1 MYAETMILNRTLS
14 GRRRLAALWAL
25 LGAVTVHG
33 ATFYCD
39 PAKGSP
45 QGDGSIA
52 RPWRTIEEVLAARLI
67 QLTDA
72 QGKLANPT
80 APVKAGDTVLLRSG
94 WQGVIRIASGY
105 NAQPITLAA
114 DAGQKPQVGWIEIG
128 EGCNWIVKGLTVSPS
143 LAPTPLVRP
152 PKNVVT
158 LGEHGGEASSNLVVE
173 ACFVYSTLDV
183 SSWNAKDW
191 MEKPACGIW
200 LGRHGRAHIA
210 RNNYVLNTRFGIN
223 LCAPECVAEGNVVDS
238 FSGDGLRVT
247 RDGQV
252 ARFNVIKNIYVS
264 QEDGDANHDD
274 GIQVFLF
281 NKGTGLV
288 RGVSICENLIVACER
303 DNLPFRAPM
312 QGIGCFDGPLVDFT
326 VAGNVVLNN
335 TWHGISLYDAQG
347 CTVSNNVVFSRWA
360 NREQPWL
367 MLGQKKKSAHG
378 NTVCDNRARAFNLKD
393 DADVKA
399 ENNRPVTESEFR
411 KRQVELLDA
420 INANYGKIHP
430 TAQRPRL

>member
-1 MYAETMILNRTLS
+1 MKHI
-14 GRRRLAALWAL
+14 GLAVAFAGVAM
-25 LGAVTVHG
+25 LGYG

-39 PAKGSP
+39 PKTGTA
-45 QGDGSIA
+45 QGDGSAA
-52 RPWRTIEEVLAARLI
+52 RPWRTIEEVLDARLI
-67 QLTDA
+67 QLADA
-72 QGKLANPT
+72 QGKRANPT

-94 WQGVIRIASGY
+94 WHGVIRIPSGF
-105 NAQPITLAA
+105 NAQTILIAA
-114 DAGQKPQVGWIEIG
+114 DAGQAPHVGWVEIG
-128 EGCNWIVKGLTVSPS
+128 EGCNWTIQGLTVAPT
-143 LAPTPLVRP
+143 LAPTPLERP
-152 PKNVVT
+152 PKNLVT
-158 LGEHGGEASSNLVVE
+158 LGERGGEASSNLVVE
-173 ACFVYSTLDV
+173 ACFIYSTLDTAAW
-183 SSWNAKDW
+183 SAKDW

-252 ARFNVIKNIYVS
+252 ARHNVIKNIYVS

-281 NKGTGLV
+281 SKGTGLV
-288 RGVSICENLIVACER
+288 SGVIICENLIIACER

-312 QGIGCFDGPLVDFT
+312 QGIGCFDGPLAGFT

-347 CTVSNNVVFSRWA
+347 CTVSNNVVFSRWT
-360 NREQPWL
+360 NREQPWI
-367 MLGQKKKSAHG
+367 MLGQKKKSARG

-393 DADVKA
+393 DPEVKA
-399 ENNRPVTESEFR
+399 ENNKPVTEAEYLR
-411 KRQVELLDA
+411 RRAELLER
-420 INANYGKIHP
+420 INARFGNVHP
-430 TAQRPRL
+430 MAQRPRL